1 MRIAS
6 IKVFT
11 GLTNVHVIWYTVFNR
26 WTVERTCTA
35 PEGRPRVSA
44 ARDFSVH
51 LFYKSA
57 CGREVNQMDV
67 NTVIQLVTT
76 LGFPI
81 VCCIALFWRMIKSD
95 ENHKAEMDKLSEAL
109 NNNTLAI
116 NKLNERLN
124 HGED

>member
-1 MRIAS
+1 MSCSYQS
-6 IKVFT
+6 ICGVDKCPSM
-11 GLTNVHVIWYTVFNR
+11 LYNVLDR

-51 LFYKSA
+51 LFYKVLTE
-57 CGREVNQMDV
+57 GGEWMDV

>member
-1 MRIAS
+1 MCMAYGIMSVIA
-6 IKVFT
+6 
-11 GLTNVHVIWYTVFNR
+11 R
-26 WTVERTCTA
+26 ERPCTA
-35 PEGRPRVSA
+35 PEGRPCVSA
-44 ARDFSVH
+44 AHDFPS
-51 LFYKSA
+51 FSSCRK
-57 CGREVNQMDV
+57 GGETMDV

-95 ENHKAEMDKLSEAL
+95 ENHKEEMDKLSEAL

-124 HGED
+124 HGEN

>member
-1 MRIAS
+1 MCMSYGTLSLIGGQWKGHAQPRKGVRAS
-6 IKVFT
+6 VQR
-11 GLTNVHVIWYTVFNR
+11 VISLSTF
-26 WTVERTCTA
+26 
-35 PEGRPRVSA
+35 
-44 ARDFSVH
+44 
-51 LFYKSA
+51 FYKVLA
-57 CGREVNQMDV
+57 EGGEMMDV

-95 ENHKAEMDKLSEAL
+95 ENHKEEMDKLSEAL

-124 HGED
+124 HGEN

>member
-1 MRIAS
+1 MCMAYGIMSVIA
-6 IKVFT
+6 
-11 GLTNVHVIWYTVFNR
+11 R
-26 WTVERTCTA
+26 ERPCTA
-35 PEGRPRVSA
+35 PEGRPCVSA
-44 ARDFSVH
+44 AHDFPSFH
-51 LFYKSA
+51 LIGK
-57 CGREVNQMDV
+57 GGEQMDV
-67 NTVIQLVTT
+67 NTIIQLVTT

-81 VCCIALFWRMIKSD
+81 VCCVALFWRMIKSD